1 VASDFACIAA
11 LGWVSFSSGMATA
24 AVPSPE
30 RIAEAVAADN
40 GAAERDQPLRLELR
54 IQIGDR
60 AAVATGILLT
70 DPAGFAR
77 LELRGANG
85 VVERHLLRGGET
97 WVTRNG
103 EPLDEFRFFLPP
115 LYLLQA
121 GDGETLRAA
130 LEGLQ
135 VLTDRVGLAECN
147 DEDCL
152 VLGDSRRDIPRRG
165 PPPILGLELY
175 EEARALRAEEEGAEA
190 AGLTLEEWREI
201 NAAQAEGDFAR
212 PIDELAPADA
222 AWADS
227 SSSPDSTPGP
237 SLSTPAS
244 ASLPGNPGAMGVADS
259 PVSSSDLGPG
269 EVSEEAL
276 LPGESAGSGL
286 WVDRKTYAIRGM
298 DSKGGVRTRLGPGVI
313 YNGVRLPSWI
323 YIEEPGREAV
333 RLHIL
338 EVFPAAPGPEDFV
351 PEWLYSPEGPP
362 SGDSAGTP
370 IPLQSP

>member
-1 VASDFACIAA
+1 
-11 LGWVSFSSGMATA
+11 MATA

-40 GAAERDQPLRLELR
+40 LAAERDQPLRLELK

-85 VVERHLLRGGET
+85 VVERHLLREGET

-121 GDGETLRAA
+121 EDGEALRAA

-152 VLGDSRRDIPRRG
+152 ILGDSRRDIPRRG

-201 NAAQAEGDFAR
+201 NAALAEGDPAR
-212 PIDELAPADA
+212 SIDELTPADP
-222 AWADS
+222 S
-227 SSSPDSTPGP
+227 SPPDSTPAP
-237 SLSTPAS
+237 HSTPAP
-244 ASLPGNPGAMGVADS
+244 LPGNPGAGGEADL
-259 PVSSSDLGPG
+259 PVSSSNLAPG
-269 EVSEEAL
+269 EPSEEAL
-276 LPGESAGSGL
+276 LTGESAGSGL
-286 WVDRKTYAIRGM
+286 WVDRKSYAIRGM

-338 EVFPAAPGPEDFV
+338 EVFPAAPGPEDFM
-351 PEWLYSPEGPP
+351 PEWLFSPEDPP
-362 SGDSAGTP
+362 PGDSADAP